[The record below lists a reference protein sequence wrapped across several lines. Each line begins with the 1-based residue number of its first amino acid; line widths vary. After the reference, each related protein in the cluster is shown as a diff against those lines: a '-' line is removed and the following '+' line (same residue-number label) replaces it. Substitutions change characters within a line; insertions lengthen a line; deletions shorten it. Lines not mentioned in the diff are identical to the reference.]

1 MNAKTKRDEPMAN
14 HTTFKIGGVAAL
26 FLVPTTEAELSEALR
41 RHPSA
46 LILGGGSNLLV
57 SDAGVGAVISM
68 EGFDSISSVAAP
80 DGAAEVTVGAGR
92 GFTALSRYALKRSLT
107 GLEFAFGIPGSV
119 GGAVVMNAGA
129 FGGEVK
135 DGLAGARLLADGRFE
150 DVGPE
155 RLGLSYRSSALP
167 KGAVVVS
174 ATFRLRPGSRDE
186 IQKRMTGSLSQRK
199 EKQPLELPS
208 AGSVFKNPPGMF
220 AGKIL
225 EELGLKG
232 LRVGDAQISQ
242 KHANFIVNLGG
253 ATAAQVLA
261 LVEKAEA
268 AALGA
273 GIRLEREIKLAG
285 SFN

>member
-1 MNAKTKRDEPMAN
+1 
-14 HTTFKIGGVAAL
+14 
-26 FLVPTTEAELSEALR
+26 
-41 RHPSA
+41 
-46 LILGGGSNLLV
+46 
-57 SDAGVGAVISM
+57 VISM
-68 EGFDSISSVAAP
+68 EGFGSISSVARP
-80 DGAAEVTVGAGR
+80 DGTTEVTVGAGR
-92 GFTALSRYALKRSLT
+92 GFTALSRYALKNSLS
-107 GLEFAFGIPGSV
+107 GLEFAYGIPGSV

-135 DGLAGARLLADGRFE
+135 DCLAGALLLADGRFE
-150 DVGPE
+150 DVGAE
-155 RLGLSYRSSALP
+155 MLGLSYRSSALP

-174 ATFRLRPGSRDE
+174 ATFRLKPGNREE
-186 IQKRMTGSLSQRK
+186 IQNRMTASLSQRK
-199 EKQPLELPS
+199 EKQPLEFPS
-208 AGSVFKNPPGMF
+208 AGSVFKNPPGMS
-220 AGKIL
+220 AGKIIDD
-225 EELGLKG
+225 LGLKG

-261 LVEKAEA
+261 LVEKVEA